1 MHSYKT
7 ENLTIQYNSDYSGD
21 CVIIDNKTNTEI
33 TARCEEIMGFA
44 AKAIRDSIIS
54 RIEDMTDKDI
64 LSGKG
69 RIII

>member
-1 MHSYKT
+1 MHTYTT
-7 ENLTIQYNSDYSGD
+7 ENLIIQYNGDYSGD
-21 CVIIDNKTNTEI
+21 CVIIDRKTNAEI

-54 RIEDMTDKDI
+54 RIEDMTDRDI